1 MLFVRLLRLI
11 AATAYG
17 DPEGVRVLM
26 RVRALLLLFLGRS
39 GLHRIEVGV
48 CIFIF

>member
-17 DPEGVRVLM
+17 DPEGVRGLM
-26 RVRALLLLFLGRS
+26 RGHALLQRFLGPT
-39 GLHRIEVGV
+39 GLHRIEMGRAHL
-48 CIFIF
+48 